1 MRIMI
6 ATDGSVFSKAAI
18 KKCCQFMIDPA
29 NTSILI
35 VAAYEDAY
43 QIATEPFAISADFY
57 QHIVETAHRQ
67 AQQFADEAVGCLRKC
82 MPDHDLDI
90 SAMVMRGSPEKELVD
105 EARAWGADLI
115 VVGSHGRGFWG
126 RLTLGSVTDAIVHH
140 APCSVLV
147 VRCGSAAR

>member
-6 ATDGSVFSKAAI
+6 ATDGSAFSKAAI

-43 QIATEPFAISADFY
+43 HISAEPVAISADFY
-57 QHIVETAHRQ
+57 QHVADAARKQ
-67 AQQFADEAVGCLRKC
+67 AQQYADEAVACFRKC

-90 SAMVMRGSPEKELVD
+90 STMVLCGSPEKELVE

-115 VVGSHGRGFWG
+115 VVGSHGRGFWS
-126 RLTLGSVTDAIVHH
+126 RLTLGSVPDAVVHH
-140 APCSVLV
+140 APC
-147 VRCGSAAR
+147 